1 MKQQPTIQ
9 HSGHGI
15 TSTVLGSLAV
25 CIFLLNTSLWLFFR
39 VDSQLEYPHQILL
52 AVLGGFNLTIIF
64 FGLASSF
71 KGILQ
76 AGRKK
81 TLPLIGLGLNSFT
94 LILYLIV
101 IITYLARKYC

>member
-1 MKQQPTIQ
+1 MVQ

-15 TSTVLGSLAV
+15 TATVLGSLAV

-39 VDSQLEYPHQILL
+39 VDNQLEYPHQVLL
-52 AVLGGFNLTIIF
+52 TVLGCFNLTIIV

-101 IITYLARKYC
+101 IITYLSRKYF

>member
-1 MKQQPTIQ
+1 MKQLPMIQ

-15 TSTVLGSLAV
+15 TATVLGSLAI

-39 VDSQLEYPHQILL
+39 VDNQLEYPHQVLL
-52 AVLGGFNLTIIF
+52 ASLAGFNLIIIF

-76 AGRKK
+76 SGRNK
-81 TLPLIGLGLNSFT
+81 TLPLIGLGLNAFT
-94 LILYLIV
+94 LVLYLIV
-101 IITYLARKYC
+101 IITYLSRKYF

>member
-1 MKQQPTIQ
+1 MKQSMIQ

-15 TSTVLGSLAV
+15 TSTVLGSLAICV
-25 CIFLLNTSLWLFFR
+25 FLLNMTLWLFFR
-39 VDSQLEYPHQILL
+39 IDNQLEYSHQVLL
-52 AVLGGFNLTIIF
+52 SVLACFNMLIVV
-64 FGLASSF
+64 FGLASSV

-81 TLPLIGLGLNSFT
+81 TLPLIGLGLNLFI

-101 IITYLARKYC
+101 IIAYLSRKYF

>member
-1 MKQQPTIQ
+1 MKQQPMIQ

-25 CIFLLNTSLWLFFR
+25 CVFLLNTTLWLFFR
-39 VDSQLEYPHQILL
+39 VDSQLEYPHQVLL
-52 AVLGGFNLTIIF
+52 ASLAAFNLIIVF

-71 KGILQ
+71 KGIFQ

-81 TLPLIGLGLNSFT
+81 TLPLIGLGLNLSILT
-94 LILYLIV
+94 LYLIV
-101 IITYLARKYC
+101 IIPYLAKRYL

>member
-1 MKQQPTIQ
+1 MNQPVVQ

-15 TSTVLGSLAV
+15 TSTVLGSLAICV
-25 CIFLLNTSLWLFFR
+25 FLLNATLWLFFR
-39 VDSQLEYPHQILL
+39 IDNQLEYFHQVLL
-52 AVLGGFNLTIIF
+52 SVVACFNMLIIV
-64 FGLASSF
+64 FGLASGF

-81 TLPLIGLGLNSFT
+81 TLPLIGLGLNSFI

-101 IITYLARKYC
+101 IIAYLARKHF